1 MCTSTIHINKQKFI
15 FENLEY
21 EKEIQIME
29 KLINKLKNMLNETK
43 RKV

>member
-1 MCTSTIHINKQKFI
+1 MCTPTIHIKKQKFI

-21 EKEIQIME
+21 EKEIQIMD
-29 KLINKLKNMLNETK
+29 KLISKLKNMLNETK